1 MDEEKQVTEEQ
12 EEQQKNENAGNVNEP
27 EQKPK
32 KRRTA
37 EEIAADKLAREKK
50 LNEDA
55 EAAKVNISTWEKE
68 IAEAQARI
76 AEEKKKLKSNRN
88 AIRTH
93 KAMKLYGDLIAILGF
108 DEEEK
113 ACATE
118 ADFDELAE
126 SVKNKVKDLLK
137 KKKLR

>member
-55 EAAKVNISTWEKE
+55 EAAKVNIFTWEKE

-137 KKKLR
+137 KK

>member
-137 KKKLR
+137 KK